1 MVRIGPTKRQRGD
14 ISAQLGVGACMLLPP
29 LMMAAVLVFFD
40 SFPPQGDGP
49 QNAAQQGPAPESI
62 VAKTVSL
69 AGRSDARASFVL
81 ASAEQRLLTNQRATS
96 VQPSVA
102 EGSATDHVTERRAAT
117 EERPVGGPLPLT
129 KDPAPYYGPITVSLV
144 HVRKGGGQPVMADLE
159 ASTATTVSSKVS
171 RQLPAATRG
180 YAFHASVRVG
190 RHQRPGHRVRQQ
202 HSQSQSHTLQ
212 RPSMR
217 RLTRRS

>member
-1 MVRIGPTKRQRGD
+1 MVRNGPTKRQRGD

-49 QNAAQQGPAPESI
+49 QNAPAPESI

-69 AGRSDARASFVL
+69 AARSDAGASFVL
-81 ASAEQRLLTNQRATS
+81 ASAEQRLLSNQRATS
-96 VQPSVA
+96 ERPSVA
-102 EGSATDHVTERRAAT
+102 ERSATDQVTERRTVT

-129 KDPAPYYGPITVSLV
+129 KDPAPYYGPIAVSLV
-144 HVRKGGGQPVMADLE
+144 HVSKGSEQPVMADLE
-159 ASTATTVSSKVS
+159 ASMATSGSSKVS
-171 RQLPAATRG
+171 RQLPAATRS

-190 RHQRPGHRVRQQ
+190 RHQPTVHRVHRQR
-202 HSQSQSHTLQ
+202 SQSLNHSVH
-212 RPSMR
+212 RPSIR
-217 RLTRRS
+217 RHTRRS